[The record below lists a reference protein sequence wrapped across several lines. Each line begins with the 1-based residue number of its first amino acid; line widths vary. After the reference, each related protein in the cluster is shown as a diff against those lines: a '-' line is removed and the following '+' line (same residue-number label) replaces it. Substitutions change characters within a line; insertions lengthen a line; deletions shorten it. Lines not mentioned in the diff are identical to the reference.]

1 MKVLV
6 VEVSEEPEHS
16 GTEHLA
22 KEHDKRGKIE
32 DEDHTSQPVKKH
44 HRTYMQVVG
53 GGGWEV
59 GGGGEGGTV
68 NG

>member
-16 GTEHLA
+16 GPEHLA
-22 KEHDKRGKIE
+22 KEHDKRGKVE

-44 HRTYMQVVG
+44 HRTYMKLLG
-53 GGGWEV
+53 GGCTCTRIRLSIW
-59 GGGGEGGTV
+59 TKKC
-68 NG
+68 